1 MSTPHHRYLNT
12 QEVAERLRLSEGTLA
27 NWRTK
32 GEGPRYVKLGRKV
45 LYSVAEVDAYEQRQ
59 SRGVSVLRPMCDQR

>member
-1 MSTPHHRYLNT
+1 MNTTHPRYLNT

-32 GEGPRYVKLGRKV
+32 GEGPQYVKLGRKV
-45 LYSVAEVDAYEQRQ
+45 LYAVAEIDDYEKRQ
-59 SRGVSVLRPMCDQR
+59 SRGAAKQWAVR